1 LPQQSSM
8 STDQLTESE
17 LYNNPPKLRV
27 ETRKQER
34 PVSMFV
40 NHRNHTDDDAD
51 FGPLII
57 DSVVQPSKN
66 SSKIDLTESK
76 PKRSPESK
84 SKFGFGLRK
93 GVFKRKTAEEKEKT
107 KNQNNLDAPQGAFT
121 APESQ
126 MAPKGQEEP
135 SKKSFA
141 SRMASFSKRKK
152 QMAKKITE
160 KDQEIPAQDS
170 SPLSA
175 RQHAH
180 QKHIKKQQQSLQINN
195 PKTTSRLPEYSQIRP
210 PTNSSANSQ
219 QFISPKPYRPG
230 GQPNFGLQRVQMSPG
245 APGRSFE
252 APKFSKTS
260 QVRFQSATGKV
271 QRPVSTHEWSRPKRK
286 NDNNQRKSFIKS

>member
-1 LPQQSSM
+1 M
-8 STDQLTESE
+8 STDQLIESE

-34 PVSMFV
+34 PASMFV
-40 NHRNHTDDDAD
+40 NHRNHTDDEAD

-66 SSKIDLTESK
+66 SSKIDLTEAK
-76 PKRSPESK
+76 PKRSPEAK

-107 KNQNNLDAPQGAFT
+107 KSQNHLDAHQEVFS

-126 MAPKGQEEP
+126 VAPKSGHEEP

-152 QMAKKITE
+152 QTAKKIAE
-160 KDQEIPAQDS
+160 KNQEIPAQES

-180 QKHIKKQQQSLQINN
+180 QKHIQNQQQQINS

-210 PTNSSANSQ
+210 PINSSGANNNNNSQ
-219 QFISPKPYRPG
+219 QFLSPKPYRPG
-230 GQPNFGLQRVQMSPG
+230 GQPNFGLQRGNPTQMSPG
-245 APGRSFE
+245 PPGRSIE
-252 APKFSKTS
+252 APKFSKTP
-260 QVRFQSATGKV
+260 QVRFESARGKV
-271 QRPVSTHEWSRPKRK
+271 QRPVSTQEWSRPKRR
-286 NDNNQRKSFIKS
+286 NDNTQRKSFI